1 MSNKPATEK
10 GTSSFETEKKQNPNM
25 PYILAGILIA
35 VFTAVNL
42 LLMSILNSSIKSVF
56 DTTQEATFYI
66 NEIDSHLSEI
76 NGNVLKLVGSV
87 GEEEGIIENIQREFE
102 AIHSSITSF
111 RSIPNV
117 SESLIKRFD
126 SAITYVNAYEQKLS
140 SYYEQY
146 QSSGAASLAKCFT
159 NMEMIYTQDIQHLQL
174 TSSEMLRASIDISNT
189 ESDQQH
195 TNVNASFRGII
206 FTMLAILV
214 LGEIAVVIIAS
225 MSKKSR
231 NVLDQKEKMLN
242 VADAKLQMT
251 RQKASDLAFT
261 DLITGLKNRYSLSE
275 DLEDRLN
282 TDNFFIAVFDIDNFR
297 SVNNTYGSDF
307 GDAYLGEIAE
317 NLKRNFEES
326 AKLYMISGHE
336 FCFIFNDN
344 MTQTKA
350 SLLSDSIFETIT
362 ASYMIENIRIQMPAS
377 GVLYKFQPRSSKSVS
392 ALLALLDTNITDI
405 KQKGGNRVEMIM

>member
-405 KQKGGNRVEMIM
+405 KKKGGNRVEMIM